1 MTKKQ
6 KRELKRTIKQLFL
19 FWTIEIGVMLLAC
32 IKAGIYVVG

>member
-6 KRELKRTIKQLFL
+6 KRKLKQTIKQLFL

-32 IKAGIYVVG
+32 VKAGIYIIN

>member
-6 KRELKRTIKQLFL
+6 KRKLKQTIKQLFL
-19 FWTIEIGVMLLAC
+19 FWIMEIGVLVLAC